1 MDYKKLY
8 EEKLIT
14 AKEAAAMVKDG
25 DWVELGWCA
34 LTPVDF
40 DKALAERVNE
50 LKDVK
55 VRGGVVP
62 YMPYTGQAD
71 PTGEH
76 ITYHSWHASGTERK
90 LINANKTGAFFA
102 PIKYSELPRYLAENA
117 PKAAVSVIQVSPM
130 DKHGNFNF
138 GISVSHTMAS
148 FENSDKIILEINENV
163 PRALGGFNNCINI
176 KDVDYIFESS
186 NYPMLTLP
194 KASFGEE
201 ELKAASFVVDKLRDG
216 DTIQIGIGGLPN
228 AIGSEIAKSDLK
240 DLGVHS
246 EMYVDAF
253 REMALAGRITGRKK
267 NIDTGRQT
275 YAFAAG
281 SQELYDYIDD
291 NEELMAA
298 PVDYV
303 NDVGVIASLDNFVS
317 INTVL
322 QVDLWGQ
329 ISAETVGTKHI
340 SGAGGALDFV
350 LGAYRSKGGR
360 SIIALNSSR
369 VGKDGKRISNI
380 VPTFAPGTQATAV
393 RSNTHYIAT
402 EQGIANFK
410 GLTTWQAAEALVG
423 LAHPDNRD
431 ELIKAA
437 EEIGIWRNT
446 NKRI

>member
-25 DWVELGWCA
+25 DWIEMGWAA

-40 DKALAERVNE
+40 DKALAARVDE
-50 LKDVK
+50 VKDVK

-62 YMPYTGQAD
+62 YMPYVGAAD

-90 LINANKTGAFFA
+90 LINNNKYGAYFM

-117 PKAAVSVIQVSPM
+117 DKAAISVIQVSPM

-138 GISVSHTMAS
+138 GISASHTIAS
-148 FENSDKIILEINENV
+148 FQNSDKIILEINENV
-163 PRALGGFNNCINI
+163 PRALGGFENFINI
-176 KDVDYIFESS
+176 KDVDYVYESS

-194 KASFGEE
+194 SAKFGEE
-201 ELKAASFVVDKLRDG
+201 ELKAAKYVVDILRDG
-216 DTIQIGIGGLPN
+216 DTIQLGIGGLPN
-228 AIGSEIAKSDLK
+228 AIGSQIAKSDLK

-253 REMALAGRITGRKK
+253 REMALAGRITGLKK
-267 NIDTGRQT
+267 NIDIGRQT

-303 NDVGVIASLDNFVS
+303 NDVGVVASLDNFVS

-329 ISAETVGTKHI
+329 ISAESVGTKHI

-360 SIIALNSSR
+360 SIISLISSR
-369 VGKDGKRISNI
+369 VNKDGKRISNI

-402 EQGIANFK
+402 EQGIVNFK
-410 GLTTWQAAEALVG
+410 GLTTWQAAEALVS
-423 LAHPDNRD
+423 LAHPENRD
-431 ELIKAA
+431 ELIKQA
-437 EEIGIWRNT
+437 EELGIWRNT

>member
-1 MDYKKLY
+1 MDFKKLY

-14 AKEAAAMVKDG
+14 VKEAAGMVKDG

-40 DKALAERVNE
+40 DKALAERVDE
-50 LKDVK
+50 VKDVK

-90 LINANKTGAFFA
+90 LINSNKNGAFFM

-117 PKAAVSVIQVSPM
+117 EKAAISVIQVSPM

-138 GISVSHTMAS
+138 GISVSHAMAS
-148 FENSDKIILEINENV
+148 FQNSDKIILEINENV
-163 PRALGGFNNCINI
+163 PRALGGYSNFINI
-176 KDVDYIFESS
+176 KDVDYVYQST

-201 ELKAASFVVDKLRDG
+201 ELKAASFVVDMLRDG

-253 REMALAGRITGRKK
+253 REMAEAGRITGLKK
-267 NIDTGRQT
+267 NIDKGRQT

-303 NDVGVIASLDNFVS
+303 NDVGVIASIDNFVS

-329 ISAETVGTKHI
+329 ISAETIGTKHI

-369 VGKDGKRISNI
+369 VGKDGKRTSNI

-402 EQGIANFK
+402 EQGIVNFK

-437 EEIGIWRNT
+437 EEIGIWRKT

>member
-8 EEKLIT
+8 EEKLIS

-25 DWVELGWCA
+25 DWVDLGWAA

-40 DKALAERVNE
+40 DKALAQRVNE

-55 VRGGVVP
+55 IRGGVVP
-62 YMPYTGQAD
+62 YKLHVGEAD
-71 PTGEH
+71 ATGEH
-76 ITYHSWHASGTERK
+76 FIYHSWHSSGTERN
-90 LINANKTGAFFA
+90 LINNNKYGAYFI
-102 PIKYSELPRYLAENA
+102 PIKYSEIERYLYENSD
-117 PKAAVSVIQVSPM
+117 KSDIAVMQVSPM

-138 GISVSHTMAS
+138 GLSASHTIAL
-148 FENSDKIILEINENV
+148 FKNAKKVILEVNKNV
-163 PRALGGFNNCINI
+163 PRALGGFLNFVNI
-176 KDVDYIFESS
+176 KDVDYVYESS
-186 NYPMLTLP
+186 NYDMLTLP
-194 KASFGEE
+194 KASFGES
-201 ELKAASFVVDKLRDG
+201 ELKAASYVVKQLRDG

-253 REMALAGRITGRKK
+253 REMALAGKITGMKK
-267 NIDTGRQT
+267 TRDIGRQT

-298 PVDYV
+298 PVSYV
-303 NDVGVIASLDNFVS
+303 NDVDVVASLDNFVS

-322 QVDLWGQ
+322 EVDLWGQ
-329 ISAETVGTKHI
+329 VSAESVGTRHI

-369 VGKDGKRISNI
+369 VDKNGKRISNI
-380 VPTFAPGTQATAV
+380 VPTFKPGTQATAV

-402 EQGIANFK
+402 EQGIVNFK

-423 LAHPDNRD
+423 LAHPDNRE

-437 EEIGIWRNT
+437 EDMGIWRKT

>member
-1 MDYKKLY
+1 MDFKKLY

-25 DWVELGWCA
+25 DWVELGWAA

-40 DKALAERVNE
+40 DKALAARVDE
-50 LKDVK
+50 VKDVK

-117 PKAAVSVIQVSPM
+117 DRAAISVIQVSPM

-138 GISVSHTMAS
+138 GISVSHAMAS
-148 FENSDKIILEINENV
+148 FENSDKVILEINENV
-163 PRALGGFNNCINI
+163 PRALGGYDNFINI
-176 KDVDYIFESS
+176 KDVDYIYEST

-253 REMALAGRITGRKK
+253 REMALAGRITGRRKTRD
-267 NIDTGRQT
+267 IGRQT

-303 NDVGVIASLDNFVS
+303 NDIDVIASLDNFVS

-329 ISAETVGTKHI
+329 ISAESIGTKHI

-369 VGKDGKRISNI
+369 VGKDGKRTSNI

-402 EQGIANFK
+402 EQGIVNFK
-410 GLTTWQAAEALVG
+410 GLTTWQAAEALIS

-431 ELIKAA
+431 ELIKEA
-437 EEIGIWRNT
+437 EKLGIWRKS
-446 NKRI
+446 NK

>member
-1 MDYKKLY
+1 MY

-25 DWVELGWCA
+25 DWVELGWAA

-40 DKALAERVNE
+40 DKALAARVDE
-50 LKDVK
+50 VKDVK

-90 LINANKTGAFFA
+90 LINTNKTGAFFA

-117 PKAAVSVIQVSPM
+117 DRAAISVIQVSPM

-138 GISVSHTMAS
+138 GISVSHAMAS
-148 FENSDKIILEINENV
+148 FENSDKVILEINENV
-163 PRALGGFNNCINI
+163 PRALGGFDNYINI
-176 KDVDYIFESS
+176 KDVDYIYEST
-186 NYPMLTLP
+186 NYSMLTLP

-267 NIDTGRQT
+267 NIDKGRQT

-329 ISAETVGTKHI
+329 ISAETIGTKHI

-369 VGKDGKRISNI
+369 VGKDGKRVSNI

-402 EQGIANFK
+402 EQGIVNFK
-410 GLTTWQAAEALVG
+410 GLTTWQAAEALIS

-431 ELIKAA
+431 ELIKEA
-437 EEIGIWRNT
+437 EKLGIWRKS
-446 NKRI
+446 NK

>member
-1 MDYKKLY
+1 MDFKKIY

-50 LKDVK
+50 VKDVK

-71 PTGEH
+71 PTGDH

-102 PIKYSELPRYLAENA
+102 PIKYSELPRYLEENA

-148 FENSDKIILEINENV
+148 FNNSDKIILEINENV
-163 PRALGGFNNCINI
+163 PRALGGFSNCINI
-176 KDVDYIFESS
+176 KDVDYVYQSS

-246 EMYVDAF
+246 EMYVGAF

-360 SIIALNSSR
+360 SIIALNSSG

>member
-1 MDYKKLY
+1 MDFKKLY

-25 DWVELGWCA
+25 DWVELGWAA
-34 LTPVDF
+34 LTPVEF

-50 LKDVK
+50 VKDVK

-62 YMPYTGQAD
+62 YMPYTGAAD

-90 LINANKTGAFFA
+90 LINGNKYGAFFA
-102 PIKYSELPRYLAENA
+102 PIKYSELPRYIEENA
-117 PKAAVSVIQVSPM
+117 DKAAISVIQVSPM

-138 GISVSHTMAS
+138 GISASHTIAS
-148 FENSDKIILEINENV
+148 FRNSDKVILEVNKKV
-163 PRALGGFNNCINI
+163 PRALGGFDNFVNI
-176 KDVDYIFESS
+176 KDVDYIYECD
-186 NYPMLTLP
+186 YDMLTLG

-201 ELKAASFVVDKLRDG
+201 ELKAAGYVVDLLRDG

-253 REMALAGRITGRKK
+253 MEMAKAGRITGRRK
-267 NIDTGRQT
+267 NIDIGRQT

-281 SQELYDYIDD
+281 SQELYDYIND

-303 NDVGVIASLDNFVS
+303 NDVGVIAQLDNFVS

-329 ISAETVGTKHI
+329 ISAETFGTKHI

-369 VGKDGKRISNI
+369 VDKEGKRISNI

-402 EQGIANFK
+402 EQGIENFK
-410 GLTTWQAAEALVG
+410 GLTTWQAAEALVR

-437 EEIGIWRNT
+437 EDLGIWRNT

>member
-1 MDYKKLY
+1 MDYKKMY

-14 AKEAAAMVKDG
+14 AEKAAAMVKDG
-25 DWVELGWCA
+25 DWVEMGWAA

-40 DKALAERVNE
+40 DKALAARVDE

-55 VRGGVVP
+55 IRAGVVP
-62 YMPYTGQAD
+62 YMPHVGAAD
-71 PTGEH
+71 STGEH
-76 ITYHSWHASGTERK
+76 FIYHSWHTSGPERK
-90 LINANKTGAFFA
+90 LINNNKNGAFFI
-102 PIKYSELPRYLAENA
+102 PIKYSEIGRYISENM
-117 PKAAVSVIQVSPM
+117 PKAAVSVIQVTPM

-138 GISVSHTMAS
+138 GLSCSHTIDS
-148 FENSDKIILEINENV
+148 FRNSDKVILEVNKNV
-163 PRALGGFNNCINI
+163 PRALGGFLTHINI
-176 KDVDYIFESS
+176 KDVDYVYESS
-186 NYPMLTLP
+186 NYDMLTLP
-194 KASFGEE
+194 QAKYGEE
-201 ELKAASFVVDKLRDG
+201 ELKAAEFVVDKLRDG
-216 DTIQIGIGGLPN
+216 DTIQIGIGALPG

-253 REMALAGRITGRKK
+253 REMALAGKITGMKK
-267 NIDTGRQT
+267 TIDKGRQA

-298 PVDYV
+298 PVSYI
-303 NDVGVIASLDNFVS
+303 NDIDVVASLDNFVS

-322 QVDLWGQ
+322 EVDLWGQ
-329 ISAETVGTKHI
+329 VSAESAGTRHI

-369 VGKDGKRISNI
+369 VGKDGKRVSNI
-380 VPTFAPGTQATAV
+380 VPTFKAGTQATAV
-393 RSNTHYIAT
+393 RSNTHYLAT
-402 EQGIANFK
+402 EQGIVNFK
-410 GLTTWQAAEALVG
+410 GLTTWQAAEALVS
-423 LAHPDNRD
+423 LAHPECRED
-431 ELIKAA
+431 LIKAA
-437 EEIGIWRNT
+437 EDLGIWRNT

>member
-1 MDYKKLY
+1 MDFKKMY

-25 DWVELGWCA
+25 DWVELGWAA

-40 DKALAERVNE
+40 DKALAARVDE
-50 LKDVK
+50 VKDVK

-90 LINANKTGAFFA
+90 LINTNKTGAFFA

-117 PKAAVSVIQVSPM
+117 DRAAISVIQVSPM

-138 GISVSHTMAS
+138 GISVSHAMAS
-148 FENSDKIILEINENV
+148 FENSDKVILEINENV
-163 PRALGGFNNCINI
+163 PRALGGFDNYINI
-176 KDVDYIFESS
+176 KDVDYIYEST
-186 NYPMLTLP
+186 NYSMLTLP

-267 NIDTGRQT
+267 NIDKGRQT

-329 ISAETVGTKHI
+329 ISAETIGTKHI

-369 VGKDGKRISNI
+369 VGKDGKRVSNI

-402 EQGIANFK
+402 EQGIVNFK
-410 GLTTWQAAEALVG
+410 GLTTWQAAEALIS

-431 ELIKAA
+431 ELIKEA
-437 EEIGIWRNT
+437 EKLGIWRKS
-446 NKRI
+446 NK